1 MLIVNYIRIMQKV
14 FLIIGFFISSTLL
27 FGQTSSEKKF
37 RINTIAFYNVE
48 NLFDTINDP
57 KTWDDDRTP
66 KGKDRWTSIIY
77 EKKLNNIAKV
87 IGDIGSDLTM
97 EAPSVIGL
105 CEIENYKVLED
116 LINTESLQRENYQII
131 HYDSPDERGIDVA
144 LLFKKNRFQPTSSKI
159 YPLYLKRKN
168 GTRDY
173 TRDHL
178 LVSGYLDKDPIH
190 FIINHWPS
198 RSGGQMRSEPGRILA
213 GILNKRIIDSILKFN
228 PKANIISMGDFNDN
242 PGDKS
247 IKPTLNSVFK
257 KSEIKDDQL
266 YNPMEELFRKGHGS
280 YRYRGKWDM
289 IDQFFLSKNLVDNK
303 TGLFFLKAAVF
314 NKKYLINPSGK
325 YEGYPFKSFAGG
337 KFLNGYSDHFP
348 IYLYLAKEY

>member
-1 MLIVNYIRIMQKV
+1 MKRL
-14 FLIIGFFISSTLL
+14 FLITVFFISSTFLI
-27 FGQTSSEKKF
+27 GQTDSKKKF
-37 RINTIAFYNVE
+37 LVNTIAFYNVE

-66 KGKDRWTSIIY
+66 KGRDRWTSVIY
-77 EKKLNNIAKV
+77 EKKLKNIAKV
-87 IGDIGSDLTM
+87 IADIGFDLTNQT
-97 EAPSVIGL
+97 PSVIGL
-105 CEIENYKVLED
+105 CEIENRKVLED
-116 LINTESLQRENYQII
+116 LIKTESLIKENYQII

-144 LLFKKNRFQPTSSKI
+144 MLFKQNRFIVSSSKT
-159 YPLYLKRKN
+159 YPLYLKRKD
-168 GTRDY
+168 GSRDF

-178 LVSGYLDKDPIH
+178 LVSGFLDNDPIH

-213 GILNKRIIDSILKFN
+213 GKLNKKIIDSILQSN

-242 PGDKS
+242 PSDKS
-247 IKPTLNSVFK
+247 IKPILNTIFK
-257 KSEIKDDQL
+257 KSKIKEGQL
-266 YNPMEELFRKGHGS
+266 FNPMEELYRKGYGS
-280 YRYRGKWDM
+280 YRYKGKWDM
-289 IDQFFLSKNLVDNK
+289 IDQFLLSKNLVDNK
-303 TGLFFLKAAVF
+303 NGLFFLKASVF

>member
-1 MLIVNYIRIMQKV
+1 MKRL
-14 FLIIGFFISSTLL
+14 FLITIFFISSTFLI
-27 FGQTSSEKKF
+27 GQTDSKKKF
-37 RINTIAFYNVE
+37 LVNTIAFYNVE

-66 KGKDRWTSIIY
+66 KGRDRWTSVIY
-77 EKKLNNIAKV
+77 EKKLKNIAKV
-87 IGDIGSDLTM
+87 IADIGFDLTNQT
-97 EAPSVIGL
+97 PSVIGL
-105 CEIENYKVLED
+105 CEIENRKVLED
-116 LINTESLQRENYQII
+116 LIKTESLIKENYQII

-144 LLFKKNRFQPTSSKI
+144 MLFKQNRFIVSSSKT
-159 YPLYLKRKN
+159 YPLYLKRKD
-168 GTRDY
+168 GSRDF

-178 LVSGYLDKDPIH
+178 LVSGFLDNDPIH

-213 GILNKRIIDSILKFN
+213 GKLNKKIIDSILQSN

-242 PGDKS
+242 PSDKS
-247 IKPTLNSVFK
+247 VKPILNTIFK
-257 KSEIKDDQL
+257 KSKIKEGQL
-266 YNPMEELFRKGHGS
+266 FNPMEELYRKGYGS
-280 YRYRGKWDM
+280 YRYKGKWDM
-289 IDQFFLSKNLVDNK
+289 IDQFLLSKNLVDNK
-303 TGLFFLKAAVF
+303 NGLFFLKASVF

>member
-1 MLIVNYIRIMQKV
+1 MKRL
-14 FLIIGFFISSTLL
+14 LIITVFFISSNFLV
-27 FGQTSSEKKF
+27 GQTDSKKNF
-37 RINTIAFYNVE
+37 LVNTIAFYNVE

-66 KGKDRWTSIIY
+66 KGKDKWTSIIY
-77 EKKLNNIAKV
+77 KKKLNNIAKV
-87 IGDIGSDLTM
+87 IADIGFDLTNQ
-97 EAPSVIGL
+97 APSIIGL
-105 CEIENYKVLED
+105 CEIENRRVLED
-116 LINTESLQRENYQII
+116 LIKTESLIKEDYQII

-144 LLFKKNRFQPTSSKI
+144 MLFKQNRFKLSSSKT
-159 YPLYLKRKN
+159 YPLYLKRKD
-168 GTRDY
+168 GSRDY

-178 LVSGYLDKDPIH
+178 LVSGFLDKDPIH

-198 RSGGQMRSEPGRILA
+198 RSGGQMRSEPSRILA
-213 GILNKRIIDSILKFN
+213 GKVNKKIIDSILQSN

-242 PGDKS
+242 PSDKS
-247 IKPTLNSVFK
+247 IKPILYTTFK
-257 KSEIKDDQL
+257 KSKIKEWQL
-266 YNPMEELFRKGHGS
+266 FNPMEELYRKGYGS
-280 YRYRGKWDM
+280 YRYRDKWDM

-303 TGLFFLKAAVF
+303 NGLFFLKASVF

>member
-1 MLIVNYIRIMQKV
+1 MKRLLVITV
-14 FLIIGFFISSTLL
+14 FFISSNFLV
-27 FGQTSSEKKF
+27 GQTDSKKNF
-37 RINTIAFYNVE
+37 LVNTIAFYNVE

-66 KGKDRWTSIIY
+66 KGKDKWTSIIY
-77 EKKLNNIAKV
+77 KKKLNNIAKV
-87 IGDIGSDLTM
+87 IADIGFDLTNQ
-97 EAPSVIGL
+97 APSIIGL
-105 CEIENYKVLED
+105 CEIENRRVLED
-116 LINTESLQRENYQII
+116 LIKTESLIKEDYQII

-144 LLFKKNRFQPTSSKI
+144 MLFKQNRFKLSSSKT
-159 YPLYLKRKN
+159 YPLYLKRKD
-168 GTRDY
+168 GSRDY

-178 LVSGYLDKDPIH
+178 LVSGFLDKDPIH

-198 RSGGQMRSEPGRILA
+198 RSGGQMRSEPSRILA
-213 GILNKRIIDSILKFN
+213 GKVNKKIIDSILQSN

-242 PGDKS
+242 PSDKS
-247 IKPTLNSVFK
+247 IKPILNTTFK
-257 KSEIKDDQL
+257 KSKIKEGQL
-266 YNPMEELFRKGHGS
+266 FNPMEELYRKGYGS

-289 IDQFFLSKNLVDNK
+289 IDQFFLSKNLVDNEN
-303 TGLFFLKAAVF
+303 GLFFLKASVF

>member
-1 MLIVNYIRIMQKV
+1 MRKLFV
-14 FLIIGFFISSTLL
+14 FTIFFISSTFLI
-27 FGQTSSEKKF
+27 GQTDSKKNF
-37 RINTIAFYNVE
+37 LVNTIAFYNVE

-66 KGKDRWTSIIY
+66 KGRDRWTSVIY
-77 EKKLNNIAKV
+77 KKKLKNIAKV
-87 IGDIGSDLTM
+87 IAEIGFDLTNQ
-97 EAPSVIGL
+97 APSVIGL
-105 CEIENYKVLED
+105 CEIENRGVLED
-116 LINTESLQRENYQII
+116 LIKTESLIKENYQII

-144 LLFKKNRFQPTSSKI
+144 MLFKQNRFIVSSSKT
-159 YPLYLKRKN
+159 YPLYLKRKD
-168 GTRDY
+168 GSRDY

-178 LVSGYLDKDPIH
+178 LVSGFLDKDPIH

-198 RSGGQMRSEPGRILA
+198 RSGGQMRSEPSRILA
-213 GILNKRIIDSILKFN
+213 GKLNKKIIDSILQSS

-247 IKPTLNSVFK
+247 IKPILNTIFK
-257 KSEIKDDQL
+257 KNKIKEGQVF
-266 YNPMEELFRKGHGS
+266 NPMEELYRKGYGS
-280 YRYRGKWDM
+280 YKYRGKWDM
-289 IDQFFLSKNLVDNK
+289 IDQFLLSKNLVDNNN
-303 TGLFFLKAAVF
+303 GLFFLKASVF

>member
-1 MLIVNYIRIMQKV
+1 MRKLFV
-14 FLIIGFFISSTLL
+14 FTIFFISSTFLI
-27 FGQTSSEKKF
+27 GQTDSKKKF
-37 RINTIAFYNVE
+37 LVNTIAFYNVE

-66 KGKDRWTSIIY
+66 KGRDRWTSVIY
-77 EKKLNNIAKV
+77 KKKLKNIAKV
-87 IGDIGSDLTM
+87 IAEIGFDLTNQ
-97 EAPSVIGL
+97 APSVIGL
-105 CEIENYKVLED
+105 CEIENRGVLED
-116 LINTESLQRENYQII
+116 LIKTESLIKENYQII

-144 LLFKKNRFQPTSSKI
+144 MLFKQNRFIVSSSKT
-159 YPLYLKRKN
+159 YPLYLKRKD
-168 GTRDY
+168 GSRDY

-178 LVSGYLDKDPIH
+178 LVSGFLDKDPIH

-198 RSGGQMRSEPGRILA
+198 RSGGQMRSEPSRILA
-213 GILNKRIIDSILKFN
+213 GKLNKKIIDSILQSS

-247 IKPTLNSVFK
+247 IKPILNTIFK
-257 KSEIKDDQL
+257 KNKIKEGQL
-266 YNPMEELFRKGHGS
+266 FNPMEELYRKGYGS
-280 YRYRGKWDM
+280 YKYRGKWDM
-289 IDQFFLSKNLVDNK
+289 IDQFLLSKNLVDNNN
-303 TGLFFLKAAVF
+303 GLFFLKASVF

>member
-1 MLIVNYIRIMQKV
+1 MKRS
-14 FLIIGFFISSTLL
+14 FLFTIFFISSTFLI
-27 FGQTSSEKKF
+27 GQSDSKKKF
-37 RINTIAFYNVE
+37 LVNTIAFYNVE

-66 KGKDRWTSIIY
+66 KGRDRWTSVIY
-77 EKKLNNIAKV
+77 EKKVKNIAKV
-87 IGDIGSDLTM
+87 IAEIGFDLTNQ
-97 EAPSVIGL
+97 APSVIGL
-105 CEIENYKVLED
+105 CEIENRRVLED
-116 LINTESLQRENYQII
+116 LIKTESLIKENYKII

-144 LLFKKNRFQPTSSKI
+144 MLFKQNRFIVSSSKT
-159 YPLYLKRKN
+159 YPLYLKRKD
-168 GTRDY
+168 GSRDY

-178 LVSGYLDKDPIH
+178 LVSGFLDKNPIH

-198 RSGGQMRSEPGRILA
+198 RSGGQMRSEPSRILA
-213 GILNKRIIDSILKFN
+213 GKLNKKIIDSILQSN

-247 IKPTLNSVFK
+247 IKPILNTIFK
-257 KSEIKDDQL
+257 KSKIKEGQL
-266 YNPMEELFRKGHGS
+266 FNPMEELYRKGYGS
-280 YRYRGKWDM
+280 YRYRDKWDM
-289 IDQFFLSKNLVDNK
+289 IDQFLLSKNLVDNK
-303 TGLFFLKAAVF
+303 NGLFFLKASVF

>member
-1 MLIVNYIRIMQKV
+1 MKRLLVITV
-14 FLIIGFFISSTLL
+14 FFISSNFLV
-27 FGQTSSEKKF
+27 GQTDSKKNF
-37 RINTIAFYNVE
+37 LVNTIAFYNVE

-66 KGKDRWTSIIY
+66 KGKDKWTSIIY
-77 EKKLNNIAKV
+77 KKKLNNIAKV
-87 IGDIGSDLTM
+87 IADIGFDLTNQ
-97 EAPSVIGL
+97 APSIIGL
-105 CEIENYKVLED
+105 CEIENRRVLED
-116 LINTESLQRENYQII
+116 LIKTESLIKEDYQII

-144 LLFKKNRFQPTSSKI
+144 MLFKQNRFKLSSSKT
-159 YPLYLKRKN
+159 YPLYLKRKD
-168 GTRDY
+168 GSRDY

-178 LVSGYLDKDPIH
+178 LVSGFLDKDPIH

-198 RSGGQMRSEPGRILA
+198 RSGGQMRSEPSRILA
-213 GILNKRIIDSILKFN
+213 GKVNKKIIDSILQSN

-242 PGDKS
+242 PSDKS
-247 IKPTLNSVFK
+247 IKPILYTTFK
-257 KSEIKDDQL
+257 KSKIKEWQL
-266 YNPMEELFRKGHGS
+266 FNPMEELYRKGYGS
-280 YRYRGKWDM
+280 YRYRDKWDM

-303 TGLFFLKAAVF
+303 NGLFFLKASVF

>member
-1 MLIVNYIRIMQKV
+1 MKKL
-14 FLIIGFFISSTLL
+14 FFITIFFICSDILT
-27 FGQTSSEKKF
+27 GQTNNNKKYLV
-37 RINTIAFYNVE
+37 NTIAFYNVE

-66 KGKDRWTSIIY
+66 KGRDRWTSHIY
-77 EKKLNNIAKV
+77 KKKINNISKV
-87 IGDIGSDLTM
+87 IAEIGFDLTK
-97 EAPSVIGL
+97 EPPSIIGL
-105 CEIENYKVLED
+105 CEIENRGVLED
-116 LINTESLQRENYQII
+116 LIKTESLSNENYEII
-131 HYDSPDERGIDVA
+131 HFDSPDERGIDVA
-144 LLFKKNRFQPTSSKI
+144 MLFKADRFTPTLSKT
-159 YPLYLKRKN
+159 YPLYLKRKDGN
-168 GTRDY
+168 RDY

-178 LVSGYLDKDPIH
+178 LVSGYLDKNPIH

-213 GILNKRIIDSILKFN
+213 GILNKKIIDSILELN

-247 IKPTLNSVFK
+247 IKPILNTVYNK
-257 KSEIKDDQL
+257 EEIIDGQL
-266 YNPMEELFRKGHGS
+266 YNPMEELYKMGYGS
-280 YRYRGKWDM
+280 YKYRGKWDM
-289 IDQFFLSKNLVDNK
+289 IDQFILSKNLVEDKN
-303 TGLFFLKAAVF
+303 GLFFLKAAVF

-325 YEGYPFKSFAGG
+325 YEGYPYKSFAGG

>member
-1 MLIVNYIRIMQKV
+1 MKRS
-14 FLIIGFFISSTLL
+14 FLFTIFFISSTFLI
-27 FGQTSSEKKF
+27 GQSDSKKKF
-37 RINTIAFYNVE
+37 LVNTIAFYNVE

-66 KGKDRWTSIIY
+66 KGRDRWTSVIY
-77 EKKLNNIAKV
+77 EKKLKNIAKV
-87 IGDIGSDLTM
+87 IAEIGFDLTNQ
-97 EAPSVIGL
+97 APSVIGL
-105 CEIENYKVLED
+105 CEIENRRVLED
-116 LINTESLQRENYQII
+116 LIKTESLIKENYKII

-144 LLFKKNRFQPTSSKI
+144 MLFKQNRFIVSSSKT
-159 YPLYLKRKN
+159 YPLYLKRKD
-168 GTRDY
+168 GSRDY

-178 LVSGYLDKDPIH
+178 LVSGFLDKDPIH

-198 RSGGQMRSEPGRILA
+198 RSGGQMRSEPSRILA
-213 GILNKRIIDSILKFN
+213 GKLNKKIIDSILQSN

-242 PGDKS
+242 PSDKS
-247 IKPTLNSVFK
+247 IKPILNTIFK
-257 KSEIKDDQL
+257 KSKIKEGQL
-266 YNPMEELFRKGHGS
+266 FNPMEELYRKGYGS
-280 YRYRGKWDM
+280 YRYRDKWDM
-289 IDQFFLSKNLVDNK
+289 IDQFLLSKNLVDNK
-303 TGLFFLKAAVF
+303 NGLFFLKASVF

>member
-1 MLIVNYIRIMQKV
+1 LDNLIPKKN
-14 FLIIGFFISSTLL
+14 FLV
-27 FGQTSSEKKF
+27 
-37 RINTIAFYNVE
+37 NTIAFYNVE

-66 KGKDRWTSIIY
+66 KGRDRWTSVIY
-77 EKKLNNIAKV
+77 EKKLKNIAKV
-87 IGDIGSDLTM
+87 IAEIGFDLTNQ
-97 EAPSVIGL
+97 APSVIGL
-105 CEIENYKVLED
+105 CEIENRRVLED
-116 LINTESLQRENYQII
+116 LIKTESLIKENYQII

-144 LLFKKNRFQPTSSKI
+144 MLFKQNRFNVSSSKT
-159 YPLYLKRKN
+159 YPLYLKRKD
-168 GTRDY
+168 GSRDY

-178 LVSGYLDKDPIH
+178 LVSGFLDKDPIH

-198 RSGGQMRSEPGRILA
+198 RSGGQMRSEPSRILA
-213 GILNKRIIDSILKFN
+213 GKLNKKIIDSILQSN

-242 PGDKS
+242 PSDKS
-247 IKPTLNSVFK
+247 IKPILNTIFK
-257 KSEIKDDQL
+257 KSKIKEGQL
-266 YNPMEELFRKGHGS
+266 FNPMEELYRKGYGS
-280 YRYRGKWDM
+280 YRYRDKWDM
-289 IDQFFLSKNLVDNK
+289 IDQFLLSKNLVDNK
-303 TGLFFLKAAVF
+303 NGLFFLKASVF

>member
-1 MLIVNYIRIMQKV
+1 MKRS
-14 FLIIGFFISSTLL
+14 FLFTIFFISSTFLI
-27 FGQTSSEKKF
+27 GQSDSKKKF
-37 RINTIAFYNVE
+37 LVNTIAFYNVE

-66 KGKDRWTSIIY
+66 KGRDRWTSVIY
-77 EKKLNNIAKV
+77 EKKLKNIAKV
-87 IGDIGSDLTM
+87 IAEIGFDLTNQ
-97 EAPSVIGL
+97 APSVIGL
-105 CEIENYKVLED
+105 CEIENRRVLED
-116 LINTESLQRENYQII
+116 LIKTESLIKENYKII

-144 LLFKKNRFQPTSSKI
+144 MLFKQNRFIVSSSKT
-159 YPLYLKRKN
+159 YPLYLKRKD
-168 GTRDY
+168 GSRDY

-178 LVSGYLDKDPIH
+178 LVSGFLDKNPIH

-198 RSGGQMRSEPGRILA
+198 RSGGQMRSEPSRILA
-213 GILNKRIIDSILKFN
+213 GKLNKKIIDSILQSN

-242 PGDKS
+242 PSDKS
-247 IKPTLNSVFK
+247 IKPILNTIFK
-257 KSEIKDDQL
+257 KSKIKEGQL
-266 YNPMEELFRKGHGS
+266 FNPMEELYRKGYGS
-280 YRYRGKWDM
+280 YRYRDKWDM
-289 IDQFFLSKNLVDNK
+289 IDQFLLSKNLVDNK
-303 TGLFFLKAAVF
+303 NGLFFLKASVF

>member
-1 MLIVNYIRIMQKV
+1 MKRLLVITV
-14 FLIIGFFISSTLL
+14 FFISSNFLV
-27 FGQTSSEKKF
+27 GQTDSKKNF
-37 RINTIAFYNVE
+37 LVNTIAFYNVE

-66 KGKDRWTSIIY
+66 KGKDKWTSIIY
-77 EKKLNNIAKV
+77 KKKLNNIAKV
-87 IGDIGSDLTM
+87 IADIGFDLTNQ
-97 EAPSVIGL
+97 APSIIGL
-105 CEIENYKVLED
+105 CEIENRRVLED
-116 LINTESLQRENYQII
+116 LIKTESLIKEDYQII

-144 LLFKKNRFQPTSSKI
+144 MLYKQNRFKLSSSKT
-159 YPLYLKRKN
+159 YPLYLKRKD
-168 GTRDY
+168 GSRDY

-178 LVSGYLDKDPIH
+178 LVSGFLDKDPIH

-198 RSGGQMRSEPGRILA
+198 RSGGQMRSEPSRILA
-213 GILNKRIIDSILKFN
+213 GKVNKKIIDSILQSN

-242 PGDKS
+242 PSDKS
-247 IKPTLNSVFK
+247 IKPILNTTFK
-257 KSEIKDDQL
+257 KSKIKEGQL
-266 YNPMEELFRKGHGS
+266 FNPMEELYRKGYGS
-280 YRYRGKWDM
+280 YRYRDKWDM

-303 TGLFFLKAAVF
+303 NGLFFLKASVF

>member
-1 MLIVNYIRIMQKV
+1 MKRS
-14 FLIIGFFISSTLL
+14 FLFTIFFISSTFLI
-27 FGQTSSEKKF
+27 GQSDSKKNF
-37 RINTIAFYNVE
+37 LVNTIAFYNVE

-66 KGKDRWTSIIY
+66 KGRDRWTSVIY
-77 EKKLNNIAKV
+77 EKKLKNIAKV
-87 IGDIGSDLTM
+87 IADIGFDLTNQT
-97 EAPSVIGL
+97 PSVIGL
-105 CEIENYKVLED
+105 CEIENRKVLED
-116 LINTESLQRENYQII
+116 LIKTESLIKANYQII

-144 LLFKKNRFQPTSSKI
+144 MLFKQNRFIVSSSKT
-159 YPLYLKRKN
+159 YPLYLKRKD
-168 GTRDY
+168 GSRDF

-178 LVSGYLDKDPIH
+178 LVSGFLDNDPIH

-213 GILNKRIIDSILKFN
+213 GKLNKKIIDSILQSN

-242 PGDKS
+242 PSDKS
-247 IKPTLNSVFK
+247 VKPILNTIFK
-257 KSEIKDDQL
+257 KSKIKEGQL
-266 YNPMEELFRKGHGS
+266 FNPMEELYRKGYGS
-280 YRYRGKWDM
+280 YRYKGKWDM
-289 IDQFFLSKNLVDNK
+289 IDQFLLSKNLVDNK
-303 TGLFFLKAAVF
+303 NGLFFLKASVF